1 METVQRS
8 SPIFDPNFS
17 VDGIASVARST
28 VVELLEEMNGDQLRT
43 MRNRS
48 PELEPHQ
55 KPPKTDW
62 RTWLMLG
69 GRGAGKTFAG
79 AFWLHELARNTSG
92 LRLALVGSTLHD
104 VREVMV
110 EGQSGIKAIAADADR
125 PRWEG
130 GRKRLVW
137 ERSQSVA
144 YAFSAEDADSLRGPQ
159 FHAAWADEFCAWRE
173 PGRVLENLRLGLRLG
188 QVPRL
193 VVTTT
198 PRPIPALK
206 RLIAEGK
213 PELEI
218 SRGGTALNAKNLS
231 PGFLTDLRRL
241 YGGTRL
247 EAQELEGLVVEAEGA
262 LFRAG
267 DLSRA
272 RGQRPGR
279 LEKVIVAVD
288 PPASA
293 HGDACGIIVAGRAEG
308 SGYVL
313 ADRSARGLTPLG
325 WGRRVA
331 AVAEEFGA
339 DAVVAEAN
347 QGGEMVRTVL
357 EQAGCAAPIR
367 LVHAS
372 RSKRARAEPVATL
385 YEQGR
390 VVHCGDFPELAEE
403 LMGLGA
409 EETRRS
415 PDRADAL
422 VWALTEL
429 LLKARGMP
437 RVWVG

>member
-1 METVQRS
+1 MSEAET
-8 SPIFDPNFS
+8 
-17 VDGIASVARST
+17 
-28 VVELLEEMNGDQLRT
+28 LLQWLAEN
-43 MRNRS
+43 
-48 PELEPHQ
+48 PFLEPHQ
-55 KPPKTDW
+55 KPPTTDW

-79 AFWLHELARNTSG
+79 AFWLHELARNTGG

-110 EGQSGIKAIAADADR
+110 EGPSGIKTIAADADR

-159 FHAAWADEFCAWRE
+159 FHAAWADEFCAWRQPE
-173 PGRVLENLRLGLRLG
+173 RVLENLRLGLRLG
-188 QVPRL
+188 CAPRL

-198 PRPIPALK
+198 PRSIPALR
-206 RLIAEGK
+206 RLMAEGR
-213 PELEI
+213 PGLET

-279 LEKVIVAVD
+279 LETVIVAVD

-293 HGDACGIIVAGRAEG
+293 HGDACGIVAAGRLDG
-308 SGYVL
+308 RGYVL

-339 DAVVAEAN
+339 DAIVAEAN

-357 EQAGCAAPIR
+357 EQAGGGAPIR

-372 RSKRARAEPVATL
+372 RSKRARAEPVAAL

-390 VVHCGDFPELAEE
+390 VVHCGDFRALSEE
-403 LMGLGA
+403 LMALGS
-409 EETRRS
+409 EETRHS